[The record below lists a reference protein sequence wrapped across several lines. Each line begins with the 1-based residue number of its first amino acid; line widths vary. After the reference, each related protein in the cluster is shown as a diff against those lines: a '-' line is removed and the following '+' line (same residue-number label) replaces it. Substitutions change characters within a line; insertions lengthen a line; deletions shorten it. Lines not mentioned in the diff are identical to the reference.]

1 MKSSAEFVAIV
12 REGTGTGA
20 ARALRREGR
29 IPAIVYSRDGE
40 PTSVHLEEKLLKLEY
55 YKGGFFNKVVTLTV
69 GKDKVFALP
78 KALQFHPVTDRI
90 EHADFLRVDASS
102 EIRVKI
108 PVRFINTDRCIG
120 IKRGG
125 SLNIVRHDIEL
136 FAPANNIPS
145 VIEIDLLNVNIG
157 DSVHIQSIELPAGTR
172 PTITRNFTIVA
183 VAGRAT
189 KEEGSK

>member
-20 ARALRREGR
+20 ARELRRQGR
-29 IPAIVYSRDGE
+29 IPAIVYSKDGE
-40 PTSVHLEEKLLKLEY
+40 PAGVHLEEKVLKLEY
-55 YKGGFFNKVVTLTV
+55 YKGGFFNKIVTLNI
-69 GKDKVFALP
+69 GKEKVFALP
-78 KALQFHPVTDRI
+78 KDLQFHPVTDRI
-90 EHADFLRVDASS
+90 EHADFLRVDEKS
-102 EIRVKI
+102 EIRVRI
-108 PVRFINTDRCIG
+108 PLRFINTDRCIG

-136 FAPANNIPS
+136 FAPANNIPP
-145 VIEIDLLNVNIG
+145 VIEIDLLSVNIG
-157 DSVHIQSIELPAGTR
+157 DSVHIEAIELPKGTR

-189 KEEGSK
+189 KEEASK